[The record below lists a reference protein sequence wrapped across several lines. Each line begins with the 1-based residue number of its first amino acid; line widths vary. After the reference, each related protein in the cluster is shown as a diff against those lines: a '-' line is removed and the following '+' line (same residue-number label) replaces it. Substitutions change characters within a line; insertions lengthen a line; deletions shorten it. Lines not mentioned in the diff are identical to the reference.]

1 MSGPFHPALNL
12 NSQLFAVSLDG
23 RHIYAAGIWDNSL
36 KVINVSRSKTIA
48 SIIRHFDV
56 ITCVALDN
64 CGSYIVTGSKDC
76 TCIVWSLN
84 NNSSSSAPSATASP
98 GPGHGAGF
106 SQTDTTNTLTPW
118 PLNTLYGHENTVS
131 CVAIFTELDIVV
143 SGSIV
148 STTNII
154 DILNTYAEGYYFSF
168 AWNRM
173 APSTC
178 IQSKKDNSF
187 AQSILS
193 AALAAPLKSPTLHCP
208 IRVIILN
215 IQF

>member
-1 MSGPFHPALNL
+1 MSLIPWFCTLNRNRKRLSGPFHPALNL

-23 RHIYAAGIWDNSL
+23 RHIYSAGIWDNSL
-36 KVINVSRSKTIA
+36 KVISVNRGKTVA

-84 NNSSSSAPSATASP
+84 NLSNSGTQISAMPSPSHAHGT
-98 GPGHGAGF
+98 GH
-106 SQTDTTNTLTPW
+106 SQTDTTNNLTPC

-131 CVAIFTELDIVV
+131 CAAIFTELDIVV

-148 STTNII
+148 SLMMIN
-154 DILNTYAEGYYFSF
+154 
-168 AWNRM
+168 
-173 APSTC
+173 
-178 IQSKKDNSF
+178 
-187 AQSILS
+187 
-193 AALAAPLKSPTLHCP
+193 
-208 IRVIILN
+208 
-215 IQF
+215 